1 MAFYR
6 FCRWGG
12 IRVCRRRNCA
22 SDSDLRIRCSST
34 FIADLFLWDRRG
46 TYVSAQQVLDIQ
58 LAAPSA
64 FAAYVAVQGVGFVC
78 NLTIYTFALLVFHLP
93 TASLPCP
100 CVCRGPFFNYMGSKR
115 LVFIKK
121 MAEHLG
127 QPQGERTSGK
137 AWRAWPDVRFSS
149 NTKVDEYASR
159 PTIRAQQYSGETRER
174 LTRLRTS
181 SCRQCRSKRRPP
193 PRPQSQI
200 SKALLLRRLDLQ

>member
-1 MAFYR
+1 M
-6 FCRWGG
+6 GG

-93 TASLPCP
+93 PLLCVALASAVALF
-100 CVCRGPFFNYMGSKR
+100 VGSKR
-115 LVFIKK
+115 PVFRKRVAK
-121 MAEHLG
+121 HLG

-137 AWRAWPDVRFSS
+137 LGVRGLTFQL
-149 NTKVDEYASR
+149 EY
-159 PTIRAQQYSGETRER
+159 
-174 LTRLRTS
+174 
-181 SCRQCRSKRRPP
+181 
-193 PRPQSQI
+193 
-200 SKALLLRRLDLQ
+200 